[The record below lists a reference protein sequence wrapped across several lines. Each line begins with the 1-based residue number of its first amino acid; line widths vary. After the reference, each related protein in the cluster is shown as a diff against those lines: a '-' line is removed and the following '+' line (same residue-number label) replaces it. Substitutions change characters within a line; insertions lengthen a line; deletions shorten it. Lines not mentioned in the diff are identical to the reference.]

1 MIQLSDHFNYT
12 RLLKFTA
19 PSIIMLIFTSIY
31 GVVDGFFVSNFVGKT
46 AFTAVNFIMPVLMIL
61 GCVGFMFG
69 TGGSAW
75 IAKTLGEGRREKAN
89 ELFSLLIYV
98 SIVCGVVLLVLGFLF
113 IRPIAAF
120 LGAEGQML
128 KDCVVYGRVCLLAVP
143 AYILQF
149 EFQCLFATAGK
160 PKLGLYV
167 TLLAGC
173 TNAVLDAVFVAAFR
187 WGLPGAAGATAIG
200 QCVGGILPLVYF
212 SRPNLSLLR
221 LTKTSFDGRALW
233 RVCTNGSSELLSNI
247 SASVV
252 SMLYNVQLLKYAG
265 EDGVAA
271 YGVLMYV
278 SLVFL
283 AVFLGFS
290 VGGAPV
296 ISYHNGARNYGE
308 LKGLLR
314 KSLVIVTVFAG
325 GMLITAH
332 VLAKPLSVMFVGYS
346 EELLEMTLQAFGIYK
361 YSFMFAGFA
370 IFISAFFTAL
380 NDGLTSAILSFLRT
394 LVFQVLAV
402 LLLPLVWGLNGIWL
416 SIVMA
421 EVMAVLV
428 AVLFLVGKGKNYHYL
443 G

>member
-1 MIQLSDHFNYT
+1 
-12 RLLKFTA
+12 
-19 PSIIMLIFTSIY
+19 
-31 GVVDGFFVSNFVGKT
+31 
-46 AFTAVNFIMPVLMIL
+46 
-61 GCVGFMFG
+61 
-69 TGGSAW
+69 
-75 IAKTLGEGRREKAN
+75 
-89 ELFSLLIYV
+89 
-98 SIVCGVVLLVLGFLF
+98 
-113 IRPIAAF
+113 
-120 LGAEGQML
+120 
-128 KDCVVYGRVCLLAVP
+128 
-143 AYILQF
+143 
-149 EFQCLFATAGK
+149 
-160 PKLGLYV
+160 
-167 TLLAGC
+167 
-173 TNAVLDAVFVAAFR
+173 
-187 WGLPGAAGATAIG
+187 
-200 QCVGGILPLVYF
+200 
-212 SRPNLSLLR
+212 
-221 LTKTSFDGRALW
+221 
-233 RVCTNGSSELLSNI
+233 
-247 SASVV
+247 
-252 SMLYNVQLLKYAG
+252 MLYNVQLLKYAG

-380 NDGLTSAILSFLRT
+380 NDGLTSAIVSFLRT

>member
-1 MIQLSDHFNYT
+1 M
-12 RLLKFTA
+12 
-19 PSIIMLIFTSIY
+19 
-31 GVVDGFFVSNFVGKT
+31 
-46 AFTAVNFIMPVLMIL
+46 
-61 GCVGFMFG
+61 
-69 TGGSAW
+69 
-75 IAKTLGEGRREKAN
+75 
-89 ELFSLLIYV
+89 
-98 SIVCGVVLLVLGFLF
+98 
-113 IRPIAAF
+113 
-120 LGAEGQML
+120 
-128 KDCVVYGRVCLLAVP
+128 
-143 AYILQF
+143 
-149 EFQCLFATAGK
+149 
-160 PKLGLYV
+160 
-167 TLLAGC
+167 
-173 TNAVLDAVFVAAFR
+173 
-187 WGLPGAAGATAIG
+187 
-200 QCVGGILPLVYF
+200 
-212 SRPNLSLLR
+212 
-221 LTKTSFDGRALW
+221 
-233 RVCTNGSSELLSNI
+233 
-247 SASVV
+247 
-252 SMLYNVQLLKYAG
+252 
-265 EDGVAA
+265 
-271 YGVLMYV
+271 
-278 SLVFL
+278 
-283 AVFLGFS
+283 
-290 VGGAPV
+290 GGAPV

-380 NDGLTSAILSFLRT
+380 NDGLTSAIVSFLRT